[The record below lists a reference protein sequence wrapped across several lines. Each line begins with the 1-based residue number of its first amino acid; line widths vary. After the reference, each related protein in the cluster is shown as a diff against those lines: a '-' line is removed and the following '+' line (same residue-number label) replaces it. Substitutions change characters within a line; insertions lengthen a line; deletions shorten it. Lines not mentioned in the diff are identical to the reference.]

1 MNSRAIDSS
10 ITAEKLPILASE
22 ASEVY
27 TIAFISFVSP
37 FFKVV
42 MSYEPKVPTIIVF
55 ANDYLY
61 SM

>member
-10 ITAEKLPILASE
+10 IIAEKLPILASE
-22 ASEVY
+22 ASEIY

-42 MSYEPKVPTIIVF
+42 MSYEPKVPSGIWF

>member
-10 ITAEKLPILASE
+10 ITAEKLPVLASE
-22 ASEVY
+22 ASEMY

-37 FFKVV
+37 VFKVV
-42 MSYEPKVPTIIVF
+42 MSYEPKVPSGIWL

-61 SM
+61 SI